1 MRLLTYLLKT
11 FSIHSPISTWT
22 RLDWTGLSW
31 PVTQLQ
37 ISHAKKTQQDFLVAA
52 CFILH
57 VHFNNHF
64 IHFKSSLPWRENR
77 LDLPSCPLSSSDDT
91 TAMDKNHQFVWVG
104 KGIMTHEDEGKRLFG
119 FEVILWGRQT
129 DINEVTM
136 ACERGPSSV
145 ASLTLAESK
154 QQKASNRTLVEK

>member
-1 MRLLTYLLKT
+1 MLYTPHALY
-11 FSIHSPISTWT
+11 STC
-22 RLDWTGLSW
+22 S
-31 PVTQLQ
+31 
-37 ISHAKKTQQDFLVAA
+37 
-52 CFILH
+52 
-57 VHFNNHF
+57 F

-136 ACERGPSSV
+136 ACERGPRSV
-145 ASLTLAESK
+145 ALLTLAESK